1 MNKIINSKQNS
12 FALIYAVMVV
22 ALISITIVAI
32 TNFTLID
39 ISQASK
45 SLATIGAF
53 QAAQSGIDDGWA
65 QYQMD
70 NNKFCGSDKKSP
82 AQKVGDSEYQKYNFE
97 VCPNSIIVT
106 GYYDKGKNK
115 AFVMLKAEISGGKIA
130 KIYQIN
136 NP

>member
-1 MNKIINSKQNS
+1 
-12 FALIYAVMVV
+12 MVV

-32 TNFTLID
+32 TNFALLD